1 MSDASTVTAVT
12 WNAQGSRGMNVPA
25 VAAAMEELGP
35 DLVLLQEVQR
45 AQLGAL
51 RAAMRC
57 TDARWRFKHW
67 SVRVPAEGLGILSE
81 LPLHEVKVQTLA
93 RFAELWSWR
102 RRIAVHAAVVVDDRL
117 VRVVDVHLGAGV
129 SHAERARQAR
139 ALLGASP
146 HAALIGGD
154 LNAEPDDA
162 ELAPFAD
169 RGFVDAE
176 RRLHGDRPSP
186 ATNWVAG
193 PRTQPPTQR
202 LDYLM
207 TRPSCEVLEARV
219 PEDWPRWAAL
229 SDHLPV
235 VARLR
240 L

>member
-1 MSDASTVTAVT
+1 MNEASVVTAIT

-25 VAAAMEELGP
+25 VAAALEEFAP
-35 DLVLLQEVQR
+35 DLVLFQEVQR

-51 RAAMRC
+51 RAAMHC
-57 TDARWRFKHW
+57 GDARWRFKHW
-67 SVRVPAEGLGILSE
+67 PVRVPAEGLGILSQ
-81 LPLHEVKVQTLA
+81 LSLHEVKVQTLA
-93 RFAELWSWR
+93 RFVEFWNWR

-117 VRVVDVHLGAGV
+117 VRIVDVHLGAGV
-129 SHAERARQAR
+129 SSAERARQAR

-146 HAALIGGD
+146 NAALIAGD
-154 LNAEPDDA
+154 LNAEPGDA

-186 ATNWVAG
+186 ATNWAPG
-193 PRTQPPTQR
+193 PRTHPPTQR

-207 TRPSCEVLEARV
+207 TRPSSEVLEACV

-235 VARLR
+235 IARVR
-240 L
+240 F

>member
-1 MSDASTVTAVT
+1 MDEASVVTVTT

-25 VAAAMEELGP
+25 VAAALEELGP

-57 TDARWRFKHW
+57 ADARWRFKHW
-67 SVRVPAEGLGILSE
+67 GVRVPAEGLGILSR
-81 LPLHEVKVQTLA
+81 LPLHDVKVQTLA
-93 RFAELWSWR
+93 RFVAFWSWR

-117 VRVVDVHLGAGV
+117 VRIVDVHLGAGV
-129 SHAERARQAR
+129 SHAERTRQAR
-139 ALLGASP
+139 AVLDASP
-146 HAALIGGD
+146 HAALIAGD

-169 RGFVDAE
+169 RGFRDAE

-186 ATNWVAG
+186 ATNWPAG
-193 PRTQPPTQR
+193 PRTHPPTQR

-207 TRPSCEVLEARV
+207 TRPSIEVLEACV
-219 PEDWPRWAAL
+219 PEQWSRWAAL